1 MKERRDGGRI
11 IFEDA
16 PVIVPAVFGAA
27 ASFVLGRFVLIQFG
41 LVEPEHPSWTLLLT
55 AAISLGCAL
64 VFFRRDSTIF
74 DEAARS
80 LTWSKWTPLGRTGG
94 TIAYDDIT
102 GVTVETMS
110 GSESVPSARVVVH
123 TATDT
128 VPLTAHYSASLDRW
142 EPVAIRI
149 RQLVGLSAADL
160 TEDSLRAMVAK
171 GRKIDAI
178 RHLRLKT
185 GMSLADAK
193 HAVEQL

>member
-1 MKERRDGGRI
+1 MKERRDGDRI

-16 PVIVPAVFGAA
+16 PVVVPAVFGLAA
-27 ASFVLGRFVLIQFG
+27 LFVLGRFVLIQLG
-41 LVEPEHPSWTLLLT
+41 LVVPEHPSWTLLLT

-94 TIAYDDIT
+94 AIAYDEIT

-110 GSESVPSARVVVH
+110 GSETVPSARVVVH

-149 RQLVGLSAADL
+149 RQLVGLGTADL
-160 TEDSLRAMVAK
+160 TEDSLRAMVAQ
-171 GRKIDAI
+171 GRKIDAV

-185 GMSLADAK
+185 GMSLADAR
-193 HAVEQL
+193 HAVERL